1 MNVMVAVPVGG
12 VAAAFVVPVDSFEKI

>member
-12 VAAAFVVPVDSFEKI
+12 AAAFVVPVDSFEKI